1 MFSFIHS
8 PLREEGTVV
17 STLPVC
23 GDFASPTDRFPMM
36 SNWSTSA
43 PRKPPQHPRP
53 VSRAYTAI
61 VHLRIVIDRRSSED
75 LTVLV
80 LDILLLPALPFSL
93 VHYCD
98 IRYIM
103 FESPFLQEIRRRRGQ
118 RSSSGSKRP
127 RSLLW

>member
-8 PLREEGTVV
+8 PLREGTVV

-36 SNWSTSA
+36 STSA

-80 LDILLLPALPFSL
+80 LSCYFNPALPFSL

-98 IRYIM
+98 IR
-103 FESPFLQEIRRRRGQ
+103 
-118 RSSSGSKRP
+118 
-127 RSLLW
+127 